1 MIIIT
6 GGAGFIGSQLIKKLN
21 DLGND
26 NILVVDN
33 LFDGQKIKNLNDK
46 NIHDYIDQDLFIKK
60 LESGFFENNKFENIF
75 HLGACTD
82 TTELDGKFLMNNN
95 YEYSKILLK
104 HALKN
109 KINFIYAS
117 SASVYGLGEKGFLE
131 NPSFEMPLNAY
142 AYSKFLFD
150 QFVRKTISKNETRSQ
165 IVGLR
170 YFNVYGPGEKHKGRM
185 SSVVNHLFQ
194 QAKEKKSISLFAGTG
209 NIKDGEQKRDFIHV
223 DDCIVLKLWLME
235 QNDVSG
241 IFNCGTGVARSF
253 NDIAKIIQEW
263 SKKELN
269 KNLNIKYIDFPN
281 DLVGKYQNYTCA
293 DMNSVKEIGFNYKM
307 KSLEEGVMSYLDYLN
322 RTDKH

>member
-1 MIIIT
+1 MRIFVTGACGYKGTTLIPKLLDSGYNVVAFDIMWFGNYLKPHPNLEIIKGDIRKINQIDLIKIDKIIHLASVANDPCCEINPKLT
-6 GGAGFIGSQLIKKLN
+6 WEINVLGTMQLI
-21 DLGND
+21 
-26 NILVVDN
+26 
-33 LFDGQKIKNLNDK
+33 DK
-46 NIHDYIDQDLFIKK
+46 AFKSNVRQ
-60 LESGFFENNKFENIF
+60 
-75 HLGACTD
+75 
-82 TTELDGKFLMNNN
+82 
-95 YEYSKILLK
+95 
-104 HALKN
+104 
-109 KINFIYAS
+109 FIYAS

-170 YFNVYGPGEKHKGRM
+170 YFNVYGPGENHKGRM